1 MLPGRPLDGRFDLFE
16 LAGSGGMGA
25 VHRAVDRATGEVVA
39 VKLMREVNE
48 RAAVRFAREARAL
61 AGLEHPHIVR
71 YVAHGVA
78 PTGEPYL
85 AMEWLSGENLADR
98 LSRQG
103 LRVEESVAL
112 ARAVAGALGAA
123 HARGIV
129 HRDVKPSNIFLV
141 DGAVEQVKVLDFGIA
156 QLPDATSRLTQTAA
170 VVGTLGYMAPE
181 QARAER
187 ETIDPRAD
195 VFSLGCVLFE
205 CLTGQRAFRAQHPI
219 ALLSKLL
226 LEDPPRAAELRP
238 EVPPALDELVARML
252 AKHPAARLADGAA
265 VARCLDALGPLE
277 RSGASRG
284 LAAIEAITTGEKRL
298 TSVVAVRPAQ
308 AGLMATTETLA
319 LDAPSPPSALAAVRH
334 AALPLGAQVEVLASG
349 VVVAMVAGAGNAID
363 QAALVARCAL
373 RIRGSLPDASVVL
386 VTGRSEATGRSPLG
400 EVLERAAALLEVV
413 DARARAAGRRERV
426 GVDAVTEALLQ
437 GRFDTAQRDGLFWVE
452 SERDVGEGARQLLG
466 KPSPYVGRDRELRG
480 LVELVDESFAERRA
494 AAALVTA
501 AAGMG
506 KSRLRQEVVQA
517 LRRRHAGLA
526 LGIGRGDSMGAGSA
540 FALLAGSVRSAL
552 GIAAGEPLEA
562 LRAKLA
568 RALDPLFAG
577 EERLRV
583 AGFLGELL
591 GVAVPDDDR
600 PVLRAARQSPA
611 LLAEGIQRAYVD
623 YARAVTGAR
632 PMLVVLEDLHWG
644 DAPSARIFDRALR
657 ELGDRPY
664 AVLAFARPDVHDLF
678 PRLWADRGLSEVRL
692 RELPTR
698 AAEQLVR
705 SAVGASIA
713 PDEVSALVRRA
724 EGNAFYLEELIRAVV
739 EGRGGALP
747 ETVLGMVEAR
757 LAALGPEA
765 RRILRAASLFGEV
778 SWMRGVRALLGAA
791 PPGESQTE
799 AWDELFEREIL
810 ERRPG
815 ARLAGEEEI
824 AFRHALLR
832 EAAYAMLTERDR
844 ALGHRLAGEW
854 LLEAGEQDAMVLAEH
869 FARSDERP
877 RAAELYLRAAELAL
891 RGADLPAVLAR
902 VQAGIACGA
911 AGEVLAA
918 LHLVR
923 MDALIWS
930 SAYAEGRAAALRAL
944 EIAAPGSQHDRHA
957 VAGALS
963 CVVHFEDRQVVK
975 ELLQRL
981 PPEELPADVHG
992 AAVITRILSALL
1004 WEGLPEL
1011 AEPYLRR
1018 LYEDAAGAREGDPYL
1033 TIRTHVCQG
1042 LWLRHA
1048 ERDPWGAL
1056 VAYLA
1061 AVRRIEEVGDYLF
1074 ALMVSSFLPF
1084 VHMALGAVDAAD
1096 ELNER
1101 VLASE
1106 GATIFALSSSMTF
1119 RVLSLLERRRPA
1131 EALERAGELL
1141 QHASTRDDPRLAAM
1155 ARHLLVECHL
1165 VRGDLAAAEAAHR
1178 AAGDTSR
1185 LVPSVHAMHLSLL
1198 SELRLR
1204 QGRAAEAVA
1213 LARDAL
1219 AWNRRAC
1226 AGFAPRQEL
1235 LPALHAEALHASG
1248 DVEAARAVL
1257 REARADLLA
1266 RSARI
1271 GDPALRTSFLENVS
1285 ANAHTLALCRAWLDD
1300 ASP

>member
-1 MLPGRPLDGRFDLFE
+1 MLPGRLLDGRFEICE
-16 LAGSGGMGA
+16 LAGSGGMGV
-25 VHRAVDRATGEVVA
+25 VHRAVDRATGAVVA

-48 RAAVRFAREARAL
+48 RAAARFAREARAL

-71 YVAHGVA
+71 YVAHGVT
-78 PTGEPYL
+78 PTGEPFL
-85 AMEWLSGENLADR
+85 AMEWLSGESLAAR

-103 LRVEESVAL
+103 LSVEDSVAL

-129 HRDVKPSNIFLV
+129 HRDVKPSNLFLV
-141 DGAVEQVKVLDFGIA
+141 DGAVDQVKVLDFGIA

-187 ETIDPRAD
+187 ETIDARAD

-226 LEDPPRAAELRP
+226 FVDSPRAAELQP
-238 EVPPALDELVARML
+238 GVPPALDEFVARML
-252 AKHPAARLADGAA
+252 AKDPAARLADGAV
-265 VARCLDALGPLE
+265 VARCLDALGALE
-277 RSGASRG
+277 RSGASPG
-284 LAAIEAITTGEKRL
+284 LAAVEVITTGEKRL

-308 AGLMATTETLA
+308 ACLLDTTETLS
-319 LDAPSPPSALAAVRH
+319 LDAPSPSALGAVRL

-373 RIRGSLPDASVVL
+373 QIRASLPGASVVL
-386 VTGRSEATGRSPLG
+386 VTGRSEDTGRSPLG

-413 DARARAAGRRERV
+413 DARARAAGPRECV

-437 GRFDTAQRDGLFWVE
+437 GRFDLAEQDGLFWVE
-452 SERDVGEGARQLLG
+452 AERDVGEGARQLLG
-466 KPSPYVGRDRELRG
+466 KPSPYVGRDWELRG
-480 LVELVDESFAERRA
+480 LVELAEESFAERRA

-506 KSRLRQEVVQA
+506 KSRLRHEVVQA
-517 LRRRHAGLA
+517 LRRRHADLD
-526 LGIGRGDSMGAGSA
+526 LGVGRGDSMGAGSA

-562 LRAKLA
+562 RRGKLA
-568 RALDPLFAG
+568 RALDPLLAG

-591 GVAVPDDDR
+591 GVAAPDEDR

-664 AVLAFARPDVHDLF
+664 TVLAFARPEVHELF
-678 PRLWADRGLSEVRL
+678 PRLWAERGLSELRL
-692 RELPTR
+692 RVLPAR

-713 PDEVSALVRRA
+713 PEEVSALVRRA

-757 LAALGPEA
+757 LAALGTEA

-791 PPGESQTE
+791 PPGASQAE
-799 AWDELFEREIL
+799 AWAELFEREIL
-810 ERRPG
+810 ERRSG
-815 ARLAGEEEI
+815 AHFAGEEEI

-844 ALGHRLAGEW
+844 ALGHRIAGEW

-869 FARSDERP
+869 FVRSDDRS

-902 VQAGIACGA
+902 VQAGFACGA
-911 AGEVLAA
+911 AGESLAA
-918 LHLVR
+918 LHLVW

-975 ELLQRL
+975 ALLQRL

-992 AAVITRILSALL
+992 AAVISRILAALL

-1018 LYEDAAGAREGDPYL
+1018 LYEDVAGASEGDPYL
-1033 TIRTHVCQG
+1033 AIRIHVCQG

-1048 ERDPWGAL
+1048 AQDPWGAL

-1061 AVRRIEEVGDYLF
+1061 AVRRIEEVGDHLF
-1074 ALMVSSFLPF
+1074 ALTVSSFLPF
-1084 VHMALGAVDAAD
+1084 VHMALGALDAAD

-1106 GATIFALSSSMTF
+1106 GAAIFAFSSSMTF

-1131 EALERAGELL
+1131 EAIERAGALL
-1141 QHASTRDDPRLAAM
+1141 QYASTRDDPRLAAM

-1165 VRGDLAAAEAAHR
+1165 LRGDLAAAEAAHR

-1213 LARDAL
+1213 LAREAL

-1257 REARADLLA
+1257 REARAHLLA

-1271 GDPALRTSFLENVS
+1271 GDPVIRKSFLENVS
-1285 ANAHTLALCRAWLDD
+1285 ANARTLALSRAWLDD
-1300 ASP
+1300 AAP